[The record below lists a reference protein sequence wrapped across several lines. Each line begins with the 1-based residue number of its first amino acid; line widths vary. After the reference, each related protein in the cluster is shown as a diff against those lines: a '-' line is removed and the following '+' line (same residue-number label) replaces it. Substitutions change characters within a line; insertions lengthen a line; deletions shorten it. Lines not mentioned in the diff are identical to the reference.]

1 MYDFLFKISKMK
13 KRRKERAYSITIFLE
28 FFHLDVES
36 KSQQMCWDL
45 DSQKSQLAQLE
56 GTAAWDSS
64 EFLTSE
70 DNL

>member
-1 MYDFLFKISKMK
+1 MK
-13 KRRKERAYSITIFLE
+13 KREKECAYNITIFTE

-45 DSQKSQLAQLE
+45 DLQKSQLAQLE
-56 GTAAWDSS
+56 GTAAWGSS